1 MYSGYLLES
10 VQAGFVGTVTGDL
23 SADCKTPVTV
33 LLVTR
38 VGAVVQSML
47 LYVGSA
53 RIRGVWTLVR
63 LCEDSGWDDVSEMT
77 QQPRLDA
84 RLS

>member
-1 MYSGYLLES
+1 M
-10 VQAGFVGTVTGDL
+10 TGDL
-23 SADCKTPVTV
+23 SADCKTPVPV
-33 LLVTR
+33 SLVTR